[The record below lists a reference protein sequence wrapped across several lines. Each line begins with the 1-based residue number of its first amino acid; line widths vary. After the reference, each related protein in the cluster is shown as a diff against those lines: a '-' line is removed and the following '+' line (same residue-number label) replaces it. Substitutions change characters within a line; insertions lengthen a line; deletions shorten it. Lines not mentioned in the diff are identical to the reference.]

1 LSQEETV
8 KEANG
13 KIEVILKAAQH
24 RLGLYGYAKT
34 TMKEI
39 AEDISMSK
47 AALYYYFEDKDAIFK
62 AVIEK
67 EQKEFSMQIENK
79 IAILSDPEEMLIAYI
94 EHRMKYF
101 KEFMNLSKFRSTE
114 HEQVKPLLKELFVQ
128 FRTQEQLLLV
138 KILKIGSDSGLFH
151 CEDEELYADLF
162 LNIIKGLRFSLIQ
175 QKPYIE
181 LNPEEIEVLEQSL
194 TNFTNL
200 FIRGL
205 KYNESNQIEKNKIR

>member
-1 LSQEETV
+1 MKLNQEEPI
-8 KEANG
+8 KETTG
-13 KIEVILKAAQH
+13 KIEVILQAAQH

-39 AEDISMSK
+39 ADDISMSK
-47 AALYYYFEDKDAIFK
+47 AALYYYFPDKDGIFK

-67 EQKEFSMQIENK
+67 EQKEFTTQVENK
-79 IAILSDPEEMLIAYI
+79 IAVLSNPEEMLKAYI
-94 EHRMKYF
+94 EERMRYF

-128 FRTQEQLLLV
+128 FRNQELMLLV
-138 KILKIGSDSGLFH
+138 KILKIGRNSGLFH
-151 CEDEELYADLF
+151 LNNEELYADLF
-162 LNIIKGLRFSLIQ
+162 LNVIKGLRFSLIQ

-181 LNPEEIEVLEQSL
+181 LSPEELEVLEKSL
-194 TNFTNL
+194 TNFTAL

-205 KYNESNQIEKNKIR
+205 KYNEL

>member
-1 LSQEETV
+1 LNQEDLV
-8 KEANG
+8 KETHS
-13 KIEVILKAAQH
+13 KIEVILQAAQY

-67 EQKEFSMQIENK
+67 EQKEFSTQMENK
-79 IAILSDPEEMLIAYI
+79 IAVLNNPEEMLRAYI
-94 EHRMKYF
+94 DQRMRYF

-128 FRTQEQLLLV
+128 FRNQEQMLLV
-138 KILKIGSDSGLFH
+138 KILKIGNSSGLFH

-181 LNPEEIEVLEQSL
+181 LDAEELEVLEQSL
-194 TNFTNL
+194 TNFTDL
-200 FIRGL
+200 FIKGL
-205 KYNESNQIEKNKIR
+205 KYNESN

>member
-1 LSQEETV
+1 MELSQEESV
-8 KEANG
+8 KEAHG
-13 KIEVILKAAQH
+13 KIEVILQAAQH

-67 EQKEFSMQIENK
+67 EQKEFSTQIENK
-79 IAILSDPEEMLIAYI
+79 IAVLNNPEEMLRAYI
-94 EHRMKYF
+94 DQRMRYF

-114 HEQVKPLLKELFVQ
+114 HEHVKPLLKELFVQ
-128 FRTQEQLLLV
+128 FRNQEQMLLV
-138 KILKIGSDSGLFH
+138 KILKIGSSSGLFH

-181 LNPEEIEVLEQSL
+181 LDAEELEVLEQSL
-194 TNFTNL
+194 INFTKL
-200 FIRGL
+200 FIKGL
-205 KYNESNQIEKNKIR
+205 KYAESN